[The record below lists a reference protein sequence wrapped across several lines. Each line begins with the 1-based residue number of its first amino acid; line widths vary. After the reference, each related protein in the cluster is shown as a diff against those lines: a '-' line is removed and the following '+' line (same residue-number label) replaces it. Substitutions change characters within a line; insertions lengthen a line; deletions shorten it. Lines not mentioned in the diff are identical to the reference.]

1 MYKKKIF
8 RFFKTSYF
16 LRKFFSLSFVK
27 FFLNENF
34 LRRKIFKY
42 IFDSGYWL
50 DYNVNNNQS
59 RSGKG
64 SNINRALFLKESLK
78 TFFKKNKIK
87 NIVDIGCGDFNWM
100 NSLLKE
106 IDYATYLGIDI
117 VESLIKKNNQ
127 DFKSKK
133 IKFITKDIVN
143 DEMDY
148 FMKADFILI
157 RHVLIHLKNENI
169 NKIISKIK
177 KKEFKFL
184 GITSDPKLLIN
195 KDLKTEGR
203 YRDINLLIE
212 PFNLNDH
219 YEEINESKNGIK
231 DNVNL
236 NIYNSKIR

>member
-8 RFFKTSYF
+8 RFFKISYF
-16 LRKFFSLSFVK
+16 LRKFFSLSFIK

-50 DYNVNNNQS
+50 DYNINNNQS

-106 IDYATYLGIDI
+106 IDYDTYLGIDI
-117 VESLIKKNNQ
+117 VESLIKKI
-127 DFKSKK
+127 
-133 IKFITKDIVN
+133 IK
-143 DEMDY
+143 
-148 FMKADFILI
+148 
-157 RHVLIHLKNENI
+157 
-169 NKIISKIK
+169 ISKVK
-177 KKEFKFL
+177 KL
-184 GITSDPKLLIN
+184 
-195 KDLKTEGR
+195 
-203 YRDINLLIE
+203 NLLQ
-212 PFNLNDH
+212 
-219 YEEINESKNGIK
+219 
-231 DNVNL
+231 
-236 NIYNSKIR
+236 KILLMMKWTILQKPISF